1 LPQRFYRNALAF
13 HLLAEVSGVGQPPEP
28 AQTILF
34 RLVKDFN
41 QLIKSIEAN
50 HLPGYFLAK
59 KES

>member
-1 LPQRFYRNALAF
+1 
-13 HLLAEVSGVGQPPEP
+13 VGQPPEP